1 MSGASI
7 TAVSWCFGGVALGVV
22 AVRLYTRV
30 VALRRAGW
38 DDTFITLS
46 LASALICSA
55 LVQVAVSYGL
65 GRHLNDISNPDQQ
78 VQAIKYTVIAPN
90 FSVISTTTGKISVT
104 IFLLRLMGQSASA
117 PRRWFLYILMVVSI
131 AWNVLAI
138 VAIIGFCR
146 PSERIWNQKVEGSCF
161 SLNFQLVAG
170 ISQAAFNA
178 FNDLALALFPAYIF
192 WRVQLAFKMKFA
204 IISVMGAGIFAA
216 AATVVKC
223 ILLKNLPAHADI
235 TWSWADITIWYTIE
249 VTIPA
254 LSTQP
259 QLIDTIRL
267 VLQRSRKSS
276 AYMRSESTPRQKPIP
291 LFRRAPDASLFAT
304 QTETKVDRGDSRHS
318 SQENILGNTGIH
330 KTTEVRVSQEPRQ
343 ENEGNSHFPQLTP
356 SWGPSNRP
364 SCGK

>member
-1 MSGASI
+1 MSGVSI

-46 LASALICSA
+46 LASALVCSA

-65 GRHLNDISNPDQQ
+65 GRHLNDISDPNQQ

-117 PRRWFLYILMVVSI
+117 PRRWFLYILMAVSI

-146 PSERIWNQKVEGSCF
+146 PSERIWNPKVEGSCF

-249 VTIPA
+249 MYVIIICASLPT
-254 LSTQP
+254 LRQSYSV
-259 QLIDTIRL
+259 

-291 LFRRAPDASLFAT
+291 LVRRAPDASLFAT
-304 QTETKVDRGDSRHS
+304 QTETRVDRGDSRHS
-318 SQENILGNTGIH
+318 SQDNILGNTGIQ
-330 KTTEVRVSQEPRQ
+330 KTTEVRVSQEPRR
-343 ENEGNSHFPQLTP
+343 EDEGNPHFLQLNP
-356 SWGPSNRP
+356 FWGP
-364 SCGK
+364 

>member
-1 MSGASI
+1 MSVNI
-7 TAVSWCFGGVALGVV
+7 TAVSWCFGGLALAVV
-22 AVRLYTRV
+22 SVRLYTRV
-30 VALRRAGW
+30 VALQRAGW
-38 DDTFITLS
+38 DDFFIAFS
-46 LASALICSA
+46 LASALVCSS

-65 GRHLNDISNPDQQ
+65 GRHLNEISDASRQI
-78 VQAIKYTVIAPN
+78 QAIKYTVIAPN

-146 PSERIWNQKVEGSCF
+146 PAERIWNQNVDGSCF
-161 SLNFQLVAG
+161 SLNFQLIAG

-192 WRVQLAFKMKFA
+192 WHVQLASKMKFA

-249 VTIPA
+249 MYVIIICASLPT
-254 LSTQP
+254 LRQSYSV
-259 QLIDTIRL
+259 

-291 LFRRAPDASLFAT
+291 LVRRAPDASLFAT
-304 QTETKVDRGDSRHS
+304 HTEAQADRADSRYS
-318 SQENILGNTGIH
+318 SQENILGDVGIR

-343 ENEGNSHFPQLTP
+343 DHEDSSRFPQLNP
-356 SWGPSNRP
+356 FRGPEKAP
-364 SCGK
+364 